1 VVNRKRRITIENLL
15 RYIEYNVNYFKWCI
29 RFPKLLAHRCYVGS
43 RSRLF
48 IGPEAEIS
56 FGRNIYFTRNFT
68 GDFLGRIT
76 IGDGVFFQHS
86 CTLSALDDVTIGD
99 YALFGEQVS
108 ILDANHVVT
117 GGCDPIDYRGFVKK
131 PVVIGRNVWVGAKAT
146 ILPGVHIGDNAVIGA
161 NAVVTHDIPAY
172 TVAVGIPARVIRE
185 IKPTDEQGLTMK
197 LSRDRPIGA
206 LLQSLWSTQLWW
218 RLTSW

>member
-1 VVNRKRRITIENLL
+1 MVKRKRNITIENFL
-15 RYIEYNVNYFKWCI
+15 RYIEYNVNYFKWCV
-29 RFPKLLAHRCYVGS
+29 RFPKLLAHRCCVGS

-56 FGRNIYFTRNFT
+56 FGRDVYFTRNFT

-76 IGDGVFFQHS
+76 IGDGVQFQHS
-86 CTLSALDDVTIGD
+86 CCLSAHDDVTIGD
-99 YALFGEQVS
+99 YAIFAEQVS
-108 ILDANHVVT
+108 IHDESHVVT
-117 GGCDPIDYRGFVKK
+117 TGSDPIDYRGFVKK
-131 PVVIGRNVWVGAKAT
+131 PIVIGRNVWVGAKVT

-185 IKPTDEQGLTMK
+185 IEPSDELGVLN
-197 LSRDRPIGA
+197 
-206 LLQSLWSTQLWW
+206 
-218 RLTSW
+218 